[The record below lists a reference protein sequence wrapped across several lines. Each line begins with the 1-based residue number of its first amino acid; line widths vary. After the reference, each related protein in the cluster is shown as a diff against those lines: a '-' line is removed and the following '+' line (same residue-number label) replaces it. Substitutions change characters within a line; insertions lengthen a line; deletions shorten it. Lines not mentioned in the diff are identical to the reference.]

1 MQFCWGQGAYLA
13 EIKSKEEEDL
23 VDPHLITGVGYW
35 LGLTDYP
42 TEGINLL
49 AADSNSISP
58 NVVVCL
64 SVVCD

>member
-23 VDPHLITGVGYW
+23 VDPYLITGVGYW

-42 TEGINLL
+42 TEGINVSFNIYNWLGGQL
-49 AADSNSISP
+49 RTFR
-58 NVVVCL
+58 
-64 SVVCD
+64 